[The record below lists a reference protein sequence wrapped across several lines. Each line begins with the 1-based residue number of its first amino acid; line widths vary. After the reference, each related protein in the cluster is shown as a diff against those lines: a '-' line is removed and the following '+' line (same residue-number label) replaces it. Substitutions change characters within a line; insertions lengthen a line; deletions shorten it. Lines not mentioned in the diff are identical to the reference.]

1 MTMTKNLGLFQHTHT
16 NKHMKL
22 QKKGPEKKELKNEVR
37 ISFKRKSK
45 YKRKLP
51 WQLQAY
57 A

>member
-1 MTMTKNLGLFQHTHT
+1 MTMTKNLGLFQHT
-16 NKHMKL
+16 HMKL

-45 YKRKLP
+45 YKRKFP

>member
-1 MTMTKNLGLFQHTHT
+1 MTMTKNLDLFQHTQT
-16 NKHMKL
+16 YETT
-22 QKKGPEKKELKNEVR
+22 KKGPEKKELKNEVR